1 MVSRKILN
9 SHSKDTLRKE
19 ISKTNITKYSKL
31 KKSEMIDLMM
41 RNSSRF
47 GHIVMKAIEVE
58 KPRKETPGSI
68 EARRIREKIS
78 KRSNKRNEIK
88 S

>member
-19 ISKTNITKYSKL
+19 ISKTNITGYSKL

-47 GHIVMKAIEVE
+47 GHIVMKGNSKAKEAKVE
-58 KPRKETPGSI
+58 RKETPGSI
-68 EARRIREKIS
+68 EARRIREKI
-78 KRSNKRNEIK
+78 RKRNEIK

>member
-19 ISKTNITKYSKL
+19 IGKTNITGYSKL

-47 GHIVMKAIEVE
+47 GHIVMKGNSKAKVE
-58 KPRKETPGSI
+58 RKETPGSI
-68 EARRIREKIS
+68 EARRIREKI
-78 KRSNKRNEIK
+78 RKRNEII